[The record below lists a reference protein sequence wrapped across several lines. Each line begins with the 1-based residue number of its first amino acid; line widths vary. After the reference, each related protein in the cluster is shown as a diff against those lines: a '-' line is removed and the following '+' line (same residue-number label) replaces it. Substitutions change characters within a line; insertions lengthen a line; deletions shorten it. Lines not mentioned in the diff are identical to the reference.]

1 MSTEEVNALRR
12 EVLRQRAELER
23 IGETPLGAT
32 GILLEAG
39 RQLVEALPARAPQP
53 RTGTM
58 AEAWLSMMQL
68 TNSETM
74 AHVLFE
80 LMADARGVNNQGNL
94 VRTDL
99 EIAYDAFRA
108 GRRQQLRDM
117 YEKVPANQLAAMMM
131 QYTSGLAA
139 AEAHPIRQLLYLL
152 RRMAAAADKPFPGMR
167 DFLRL
172 YMNASSRPKITLDR
186 VDEPWRALVKVVHT
200 LLELGMSE

>member
-1 MSTEEVNALRR
+1 MSTEEVNDLRR

-39 RQLVEALPARAPQP
+39 RQLMEALPARAPQP

-80 LMADARGVNNQGNL
+80 LMVDARGVSRRAL
-94 VRTDL
+94 ARTDL

-152 RRMAAAADKPFPGMR
+152 RRMAAAADKPFPGMH
-167 DFLRL
+167 DFLKL
-172 YMNASSRPKITLDR
+172 YMNADSRPKITLDR

-200 LLELGMSE
+200 LLELGMSG

>member
-80 LMADARGVNNQGNL
+80 LMADARGVNNQGKL
-94 VRTDL
+94 VCTDL

-152 RRMAAAADKPFPGMR
+152 RRMAAAADRPFPGMR